1 MKKVAAFSRLQK
13 IACAT
18 CLLLFLCS
26 CKAGQPRAVSSK
38 APAGLS
44 EADRNALVEKF
55 MPPPDRWQESYAAL
69 PEEQQ
74 NEVQDWLV
82 WYAARS
88 DEDKK
93 MLSYRPWGF
102 GCFSEAD
109 VAAVMAEQDE
119 AVLQTVETYSG
130 GQAQLWWSQFCSLP
144 EHDPK
149 SSQTAA
155 LAALRDFAALSPEE
169 QALASSLPVAPPE
182 VYDEKELPEKLKNID
197 PGVVKALEEHVFSP
211 AAWWQHYFDQPDTSD
226 SGLESREQ
234 IMSWLL
240 WYKGLS
246 PEDQSR
252 TDQRTH
258 LFFADWEF

>member
-1 MKKVAAFSRLQK
+1 MKKHLCRIGT
-13 IACAT
+13 IA

-26 CKAGQPRAVSSK
+26 CKAGQPRAVSSE

-44 EADRNALVEKF
+44 ETDRNALVKEF
-55 MPPPDRWQESYAAL
+55 MPPLDRWQESYAAL
-69 PEEQQ
+69 
-74 NEVQDWLV
+74 
-82 WYAARS
+82 
-88 DEDKK
+88 
-93 MLSYRPWGF
+93 
-102 GCFSEAD
+102 
-109 VAAVMAEQDE
+109 
-119 AVLQTVETYSG
+119 
-130 GQAQLWWSQFCSLP
+130 
-144 EHDPK
+144 
-149 SSQTAA
+149 
-155 LAALRDFAALSPEE
+155 PEE

-197 PGVVKALEEHVFSP
+197 PGVVKAVEEHVFSP